1 MQCRSS
7 ISVVDI
13 NMTTV
18 EVAAKVQKT
27 DARQS
32 PKGMAA
38 VSKPPAE
45 LPHHRANVIVQFRSH
60 DGDLTGIPPP
70 LLTLGAPRAIG

>member
-1 MQCRSS
+1 MHAVVQAQSL
-7 ISVVDI
+7 VDI

-18 EVAAKVQKT
+18 EGAAKVQKT
-27 DARQS
+27 NARQS

-38 VSKPPAE
+38 VPKPPAE

-60 DGDLTGIPPP
+60 DGELTGDPR
-70 LLTLGAPRAIG
+70 PRAPYN

>member
-1 MQCRSS
+1 MPHLMHAVLHAHSL
-7 ISVVDI
+7 VGI

-18 EVAAKVQKT
+18 EGAAKVQKT
-27 DARQS
+27 NARQS

-38 VSKPPAE
+38 VPKQPAE

-60 DGDLTGIPPP
+60 DGELTGAP
-70 LLTLGAPRAIG
+70 GPRAS